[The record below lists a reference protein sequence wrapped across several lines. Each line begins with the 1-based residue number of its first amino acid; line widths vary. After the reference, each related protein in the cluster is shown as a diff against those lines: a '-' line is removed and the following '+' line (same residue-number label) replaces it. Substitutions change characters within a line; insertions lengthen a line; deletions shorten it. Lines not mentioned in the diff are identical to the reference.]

1 MRQESVASPTP
12 SRSSWTALAE
22 RSGKPVG
29 VDDDSVLQ
37 NHAVGVDRYE
47 PRRAAGAVVFH
58 RHGRNAERRAALVA
72 EGNSEAVALLV
83 QGQLV
88 TRVDLGALKRGL
100 DHSKC
105 NVLGAGILNQ
115 CL

>member
-1 MRQESVASPTP
+1 M
-12 SRSSWTALAE
+12 
-22 RSGKPVG
+22 
-29 VDDDSVLQ
+29 
-37 NHAVGVDRYE
+37 
-47 PRRAAGAVVFH
+47 
-58 RHGRNAERRAALVA
+58 NAERRAALVA

-100 DHSKC
+100 GRSKSD
-105 NVLGAGILNQ
+105 VLGAGILNQ